1 MRPTRTGT
9 PRCGTRGAASA
20 PTTSARTRRGRRRAG
35 RSTCSAACGSG
46 RAPSSPATPGSRASP
61 TASTPRSSS
70 ATATRCCAAVRGPR
84 TRARSAPRS
93 GTGTSRSAVRSS
105 AASVAPGTPDVC
117 RHLAYLGPPRAVR
130 DLLFDA
136 PHALVHQGRAP
147 RERVVAK
154 DNPDGWGV
162 AWWEPGSA
170 EPRRY
175 RTTTVM
181 WEDTG
186 FAAGDEKAVAVLA
199 AVRKASPNTTLR
211 SENNAPFLAPS
222 RVGPLAFSLN
232 GHAFHASCEA
242 RVRGALTPGTPL
254 AGDTDSEVLFALVR
268 ERIEAGRTPAD
279 AVA

>member
-1 MRPTRTGT
+1 
-9 PRCGTRGAASA
+9 
-20 PTTSARTRRGRRRAG
+20 
-35 RSTCSAACGSG
+35 
-46 RAPSSPATPGSRASP
+46 
-61 TASTPRSSS
+61 
-70 ATATRCCAAVRGPR
+70 
-84 TRARSAPRS
+84 
-93 GTGTSRSAVRSS
+93 
-105 AASVAPGTPDVC
+105 VC

-147 RERVVAK
+147 REMVVAR

-162 AWWEPGSA
+162 AWWEPGTM

-181 WEDTG
+181 WEDTS
-186 FAAGDEKAVAVLA
+186 FPDGDEKAVAVLA

-211 SENNAPFLAPS
+211 PENNAPFLAPS

-254 AGDTDSEVLFALVR
+254 DGDTDSEVLFALVR
-268 ERIEAGRTPAD
+268 ERIEAGQAPAD
-279 AVA
+279 AVAAVHHVIAPGPEVHVNLLLVTPEQIVATTWQHSLHVRSGDGATTVASEALDADPAWRRVPDAGLVVADTDHVRITPLGGTPS